1 MANGY
6 NPYEFVNFGR
16 YGSAQNM
23 FNENMS
29 FGSQN
34 FYDYDGDGL
43 LDNFPVNPQTTASG
57 GAGSGAGGRAGS
69 GADIFNLQKIPT
81 LPPQQLSVNLG
92 GPDLEM
98 RTPPPPPTT
107 SGPGFGSRFASNLGS
122 PQAMMGI
129 ASGIGGIF
137 QGLFGRTRR
146 RNEQIAAKEKY
157 DDMMEMYQRLDTSN
171 LYEDVENQFLNM
183 ENPMEDLTVN
193 QKQAEFERQM
203 FQQQQANIMQGLQGA
218 AGGSGIAALAQA
230 MANQGL
236 IQAQRAS
243 ASIGMQESRNQMAAA
258 QQAARIQMAERAGA
272 AQADQLR
279 LAGAERARGLE
290 YQKVGT
296 ELGMA
301 QQELAARNRA
311 IAQADAALYGGLGS
325 LVGTFATA
333 GLGAIK

>member
-1 MANGY
+1 MKSPLKQTGATDVEYDYQPGASGVPFGQILPETTITRKKYDPAVLFNQNATVSGDFSDPY
-6 NPYEFVNFGR
+6 NASIMSPASDQFKL
-16 YGSAQNM
+16 
-23 FNENMS
+23 S
-29 FGSQN
+29 FGQK
-34 FYDYDGDGL
+34 F
-43 LDNFPVNPQTTASG
+43 
-57 GAGSGAGGRAGS
+57 GA
-69 GADIFNLQKIPT
+69 NLK
-81 LPPQQLSVNLG
+81 
-92 GPDLEM
+92 
-98 RTPPPPPTT
+98 
-107 SGPGFGSRFASNLGS
+107 S

-146 RNEQIAAKEKY
+146 RNEQREAQRKY
-157 DDMMEMYQRLDTSN
+157 DDMMEMYQRLDISN

>member
-1 MANGY
+1 MESPLKNT
-6 NPYEFVNFGR
+6 NIPSVMLPTVE
-16 YGSAQNM
+16 
-23 FNENMS
+23 
-29 FGSQN
+29 
-34 FYDYDGDGL
+34 
-43 LDNFPVNPQTTASG
+43 ASG
-57 GAGSGAGGRAGS
+57 GQGGNFTLPIYGGIGASVPDQLTPVTAPAYNAVPGGDIGVGSAFGQNFSA
-69 GADIFNLQKIPT
+69 NLQ
-81 LPPQQLSVNLG
+81 
-92 GPDLEM
+92 
-98 RTPPPPPTT
+98 
-107 SGPGFGSRFASNLGS
+107 S
-122 PQAMMGI
+122 PQARVGV

-137 QGLFGRTRR
+137 QGLIGRTRR
-146 RNEQIAAKEKY
+146 RDEQREAQRKY

-333 GLGAIK
+333 GLGSI